1 MRDGFTVTERIDRP
15 VQEVWTFLSDLNNA
29 GKWMTGI
36 THMKPITPG
45 SIGVGSKF
53 SFSARGAERESEVT
67 ACVPNQVLA
76 LTSTQGGVTA
86 TYEYSLTGNE
96 QGTQVQLH
104 AVCSARGVWRLV
116 HPLILF
122 LMKKSD
128 SGHLVNLKRAIET
141 PAS

>member
-1 MRDGFTVTERIDRP
+1 MQDGFTVTERIDRP
-15 VQEVWTFLSDLNNA
+15 VQEVWTFLSDMNNA

-36 THMKPITPG
+36 THMKPITSG

-53 SFSARGAERESEVT
+53 SFPARGAERESEVT
-67 ACVPNQVLA
+67 AWVPKKLLA

-96 QGTQVQLH
+96 QWIQVQLH
-104 AVCSARGVWRLV
+104 AVCQAKGVWRLV

-128 SGHLVNLKRAIET
+128 SGHLLNLKRAIET